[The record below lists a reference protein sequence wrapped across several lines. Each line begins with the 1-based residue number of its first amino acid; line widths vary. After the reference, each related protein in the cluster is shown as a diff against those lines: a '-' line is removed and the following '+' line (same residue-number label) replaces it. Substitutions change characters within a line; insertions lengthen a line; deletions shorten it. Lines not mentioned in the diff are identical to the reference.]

1 MVLQDITITN
11 TFQKNLDASNREP
24 NKVWDEKGSEFY
36 NRSLQSWF

>member
-11 TFQKNLDASNREP
+11 AIQKKLDASNGEP

-36 NRSLQSWF
+36 NTSLKSWF